1 MEHARDALHCTAC
14 IRITIEAVLF
24 IQALCSGLSGKLDT
38 HTHTHTHTHTQ
49 RERER
54 GPYIVAAMSAAD
66 RCFLL
71 RLIRRIAADA
81 VGECRY

>member
-38 HTHTHTHTHTQ
+38 HTHTHTHTQ
-49 RERER
+49 RERERERER

-66 RCFLL
+66 RFFCF
-71 RLIRRIAADA
+71 
-81 VGECRY
+81 V